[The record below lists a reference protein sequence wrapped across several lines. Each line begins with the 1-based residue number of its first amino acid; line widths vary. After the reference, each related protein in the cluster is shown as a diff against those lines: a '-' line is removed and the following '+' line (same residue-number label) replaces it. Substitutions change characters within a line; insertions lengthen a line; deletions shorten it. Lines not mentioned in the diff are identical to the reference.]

1 MDIGNCVNLF
11 NNEHTVL
18 LSKCWVDLQLR
29 VVRSISL
36 EYLLYSYFSCRICI
50 NVAGFLIIIFLQIHV
65 SKKLVTFIYWQQS
78 IAIFSLR
85 ISLYSDRIQE
95 NTDQK
100 KLRIWTLFTQ
110 FAINI
115 KIILWWKSVIN
126 IEIILWWKSLIFP
139 RDSLGL
145 LFLLCNSC
153 FC

>member
-1 MDIGNCVNLF
+1 M
-11 NNEHTVL
+11 
-18 LSKCWVDLQLR
+18 QLR
-29 VVRSISL
+29 VVRSFSL

-78 IAIFSLR
+78 IAISSLR

-115 KIILWWKSVIN
+115 KIILWWKSIIN

-145 LFLLCNSC
+145 LFLLGNSC